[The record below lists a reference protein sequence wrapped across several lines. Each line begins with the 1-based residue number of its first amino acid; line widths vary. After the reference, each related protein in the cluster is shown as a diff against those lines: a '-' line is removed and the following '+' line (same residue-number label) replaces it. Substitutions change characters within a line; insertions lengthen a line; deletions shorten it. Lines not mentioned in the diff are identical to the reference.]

1 MLPLPAALLL
11 LYYSFTLLLLYLLYY
26 LCLELVFDRSLDLLR
41 KLVLACEQQRRD
53 IVEVRFDLSIRQR
66 TSAYVSIRQHTSAY
80 VSIRQHTSAYV
91 STRQHTSAY
100 VIVEVRFDVR
110 SSSIKA
116 YN

>member
-1 MLPLPAALLL
+1 
-11 LYYSFTLLLLYLLYY
+11 
-26 LCLELVFDRSLDLLR
+26 
-41 KLVLACEQQRRD
+41 VLACEQQRRD
-53 IVEVRFDLSIRQR
+53 IVEVRFDLSIRQH
-66 TSAYVSIRQHTSAY
+66 TSAFVSIRQHTSAY

-116 YN
+116 YI